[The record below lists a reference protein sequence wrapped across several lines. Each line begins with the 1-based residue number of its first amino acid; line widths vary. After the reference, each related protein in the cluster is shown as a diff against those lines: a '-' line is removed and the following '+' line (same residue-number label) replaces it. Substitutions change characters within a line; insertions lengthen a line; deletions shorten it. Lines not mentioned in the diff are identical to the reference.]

1 METDFSP
8 QAALTSVLESLTT
21 AFADFLPKALTGIG
35 VLIIGWLLAKIL
47 AKAIRT
53 SFDKF
58 KINDLLERLGLTA
71 TLKRLGMQDSPGN
84 LLAKLTYFLILTLF
98 IQSAAQ
104 SVGLV
109 AVSGAITAF
118 FAYLPSATAAALVLL
133 VGLLVAQFASGA
145 VTRSARDS
153 GVEFAA
159 ILGRIV
165 SGLIIFV
172 VGLMAVTQLQIDTEV
187 IRSVVLVILTGCAL
201 ALALTF
207 GLGSRDITRNLVAG
221 YYARKI
227 FEPGEPIEIQ
237 GRKGVLAGISPVHA
251 LIEEDGRL
259 TTIPNSVFIE
269 EAVRQ

>member
-1 METDFSP
+1 METEFSP
-8 QAALTSVLESLTT
+8 QAALTSVLESLTSS
-21 AFADFLPKALTGIG
+21 FANFLPKALTGLG
-35 VLIIGWLLAKIL
+35 VFLVGWILAKIVS
-47 AKAIRT
+47 KAIRT
-53 SFDKF
+53 AFDKF
-58 KINDLLERLGLTA
+58 KINDLLDRLGLTA
-71 TLKRLGMQDSPGN
+71 TLKKLGLQDTPGN
-84 LLAKLTYFLILTLF
+84 LLAKLVYFLILALF
-98 IQSAAQ
+98 IQSAAL
-104 SVGLV
+104 SVGLL

-118 FAYLPSATAAALVLL
+118 FAYLPSLMAATLVLL

-145 VTRSARDS
+145 VTRSARDA
-153 GVEFAA
+153 GIEFAA

-187 IRSVVLVILTGCAL
+187 IRAVVLVILTGCAL

-207 GLGSRDITRNLVAG
+207 GLGSRDISRNLVAG

-237 GRKGVLAGISPVHA
+237 GRQGILAGISPVHA